1 MKYFLLVNVIAAAL
15 VSQTASAGVISDY
28 LTSQP
33 APDKRYSLSGGWL
46 HAIPTGDANPLQN
59 STVINNGS
67 NSGVLTNVTG
77 LQNWQSPNT
86 GLEADDVDTVGLV
99 FKYSATDNIKFEF
112 KGGIPPKVDILG
124 KGTVFAPI
132 SASLNGE
139 ALANNLQISDLT
151 QGNGVAASAR
161 AWLPVVE
168 AQYQFGRSGVD
179 KLRPYVG
186 VGFMY
191 AYFNDFEL
199 NEGIRNDLEIA
210 GQRVQQL
217 KANNPFV
224 AINPELAANGSMD
237 VDVDS
242 GSDFAPII
250 TVGATYDLND
260 KWFAVGSLS
269 YAKLNSDTTIKVI
282 DKQTKETLITAKTKT
297 DIDPFITYVGLGY
310 RF

>member
-1 MKYFLLVNVIAAAL
+1 MKYLVLLSVLGAAA
-15 VSQTASAGVISDY
+15 VSHSASAANIADY
-28 LTSQP
+28 FANQP
-33 APDKRYSLSGGWL
+33 APDKRYSVSVGWL
-46 HAIPTGDANPLQN
+46 HANPTGDANALQN
-59 STVINNGS
+59 STVINDGS
-67 NSGVLTNVTG
+67 SSGVLTDITG

-86 GLEADDVDTVGLV
+86 GLEADNVDTAGIL
-99 FKYSATDNIKFEF
+99 FKYSATDNIKFEI
-112 KGGIPPKVDILG
+112 KGGVPPKVDILG

-132 SASLNGE
+132 SASLGDDV
-139 ALANNLQISDLT
+139 LANGLQISDLT
-151 QGNGVAASAR
+151 QGSGVAASAR

-168 AQYQFGRSGVD
+168 AQYQFGKSGVD

-191 AYFNDFEL
+191 AYFNDIEL
-199 NEGIRNDLEIA
+199 NDGIRNDLEIA

-217 KANNPFV
+217 QADNPFV
-224 AINPELAANGSMD
+224 AIGELAADGSMD

-242 GSDFAPII
+242 SSDFAPII

-269 YAKLNSDTTIKVI
+269 YAKLDSDTTIKVI
-282 DKQTKETLITAKTKT
+282 DKQTNETLIKAKTKT
-297 DIDPFITYVGLGY
+297 DIDPFITYLGVGY

>member
-1 MKYFLLVNVIAAAL
+1 MKYFVLLSI
-15 VSQTASAGVISDY
+15 VSAVAISHSATAGNISDY
-28 LTSQP
+28 LANQTI
-33 APDKRYSLSGGWL
+33 PDKRYSVSVGWL
-46 HAIPTGDANPLQN
+46 HANPTGDANALQN
-59 STVINNGS
+59 STVINDGS
-67 NSGVLTNVTG
+67 SSGILTDVTG
-77 LQNWQSPNT
+77 LQSWQSPNT
-86 GLEADDVDTVGLV
+86 GLEADDVDTAGLI
-99 FKYSATDNIKFEF
+99 FKYAATDNIKFEI
-112 KGGIPPKVDILG
+112 KGGVPPRVDILG
-124 KGTVFAPI
+124 KGEVFAPI
-132 SASLNGE
+132 NASLGDDVI
-139 ALANNLQISDLT
+139 ANDLPISDLT

-168 AQYQFGRSGVD
+168 AQYYFGKSGVD

-191 AYFNDFEL
+191 AYFNDIEL
-199 NEGIRNDLEIA
+199 NDGIRNDLEIA

-224 AINPELAANGSMD
+224 AIGELAADGSMD

-250 TVGATYDLND
+250 TLGATYDLND

-269 YAKLNSDTTIKVI
+269 YAKLDSDTTIKVI
-282 DKQTKETLITAKTKT
+282 DKQTNETLITAKTKT
-297 DIDPFITYVGLGY
+297 DIDPFITYLGLGY

>member
-1 MKYFLLVNVIAAAL
+1 MQ
-15 VSQTASAGVISDY
+15 S
-28 LTSQP
+28 
-33 APDKRYSLSGGWL
+33 
-46 HAIPTGDANPLQN
+46 
-59 STVINNGS
+59 
-67 NSGVLTNVTG
+67 
-77 LQNWQSPNT
+77 WQSPNT
-86 GLEADDVDTVGLV
+86 GLEADDVDTAGLI
-99 FKYSATDNIKFEF
+99 FKYAVTDNIKFEI
-112 KGGIPPKVDILG
+112 KGGVPPRVDILG
-124 KGTVFAPI
+124 KGEVFAPI
-132 SASLNGE
+132 NASLNGE
-139 ALANNLQISDLT
+139 ALSNNLPITDLT
-151 QGNGVAASAR
+151 QGSGVAASAR

-168 AQYQFGRSGVD
+168 AQYQFGKSGVD

-199 NEGIRNDLEIA
+199 NNGIRNDLEIA

-224 AINPELAANGSMD
+224 AIGELAADGSMD

-250 TVGATYDLND
+250 TLGATYDLND

-269 YAKLNSDTTIKVI
+269 YAKLDSDTTIKVI
-282 DKQTKETLITAKTKT
+282 DKQTNETLITAKTKT
-297 DIDPFITYVGLGY
+297 NIDPIISYLGIGY

>member
-1 MKYFLLVNVIAAAL
+1 MKYFVLLSVVSAIA
-15 VSQTASAGVISDY
+15 VSHSATAGSVSDY
-28 LTSQP
+28 FANQTV
-33 APDKRYSLSGGWL
+33 PDKRYSVSVGWL
-46 HAIPTGDANPLQN
+46 HANPTGDANPLQN

-67 NSGVLTNVTG
+67 SSGVLTDVTG
-77 LQNWQSPNT
+77 LQSWQSPNT
-86 GLEADDVDTVGLV
+86 GLEADDVDTAGLI
-99 FKYSATDNIKFEF
+99 FKYAATDNIKFEI
-112 KGGIPPKVDILG
+112 KGGIPPRVDILG
-124 KGTVFAPI
+124 KGEVFAPI
-132 SASLNGE
+132 NASLNGE
-139 ALANNLQISDLT
+139 ALSNNLPITDLT
-151 QGNGVAASAR
+151 QGSGVAASAR

-168 AQYQFGRSGVD
+168 AQYQFGKSGVD

-199 NEGIRNDLEIA
+199 NDGIRNDLEIA

-224 AINPELAANGSMD
+224 AIGELAADGSMD

-250 TVGATYDLND
+250 TLGATYDLND

-269 YAKLNSDTTIKVI
+269 YAKLDSDTTIKVI
-282 DKQTKETLITAKTKT
+282 DKQTNETLITAKTKT
-297 DIDPFITYVGLGY
+297 DIDPFITYLGVGY

>member
-1 MKYFLLVNVIAAAL
+1 MKYFVLLSVVSAIA
-15 VSQTASAGVISDY
+15 VSHSATAGTVSDY
-28 LTSQP
+28 FANQTV
-33 APDKRYSLSGGWL
+33 PDKRYSVSVGWL
-46 HAIPTGDANPLQN
+46 HANPTGDANPLQN
-59 STVINNGS
+59 STVINDGS
-67 NSGVLTNVTG
+67 SSGVLTDVTG
-77 LQNWQSPNT
+77 LQSWQSPNT
-86 GLEADDVDTVGLV
+86 GLEADDVDTAGLI
-99 FKYSATDNIKFEF
+99 FKYAATDNIKFEI
-112 KGGIPPKVDILG
+112 KGGIPPRVDILG
-124 KGTVFAPI
+124 KGEVFAPI
-132 SASLNGE
+132 NASLNGE
-139 ALANNLQISDLT
+139 ALSNNLPITDLT
-151 QGNGVAASAR
+151 QGSGVAASAR

-168 AQYQFGRSGVD
+168 AQYQFGKSGVD

-199 NEGIRNDLEIA
+199 NDGIRNDLEIA

-224 AINPELAANGSMD
+224 AIGELAADGSMD

-250 TVGATYDLND
+250 TLGATYDLND

-269 YAKLNSDTTIKVI
+269 YAKLDSDTTIKVI
-282 DKQTKETLITAKTKT
+282 DKQTNETLITAKTKT
-297 DIDPFITYVGLGY
+297 DIDPFITYLGVGY